1 MCSFSN
7 ATLKVSLAMAQ
18 GNPNLLRDFCWA
30 TKKSLENQADVSL
43 TLAKHLLLNT
53 DKNSNV
59 VFSPIS
65 IQVILGMIAAGSSG
79 QTLEQLLFFLKA
91 TSIDEVHYIYSHIVH
106 LVFANGSLPGGPCL
120 SIANF
125 VWLEQTLFM
134 KQSFKQVLDTYMAC
148 CHEVDFKNK
157 AEEVRN
163 LVNSWVETQTRS
175 LVKQILPPY
184 SVDKDTKL
192 ILANALYFKGDW
204 SCEFDASRTMHL
216 DFHLLNGNSIQVP
229 FMTRNKKRQLSAF
242 DGFKVLKLPY
252 KQGGNQSSSEPSFSM
267 YIYLPDAKDGLPA
280 LVQRA
285 GSEPRFLDRYIP
297 YQEINAGMF
306 WIPKFK
312 FEYEIEL
319 TGVMKS
325 LGLTFPFTPDF
336 YTGCREMVHDP
347 APLYVSKMY
356 HKSFIEVDESGTEAA
371 AATVAV
377 MGFGSCAIPIQELR
391 IDFVADHP
399 FLYVIRENNT
409 GIVQFIG
416 QVLNPST
423 T

>member
-1 MCSFSN
+1 
-7 ATLKVSLAMAQ
+7 MAQ
-18 GNPNLLRDFCWA
+18 ENPNLLRDFCWT

-43 TLAKHLLLNT
+43 TLASYLLLNENGK
-53 DKNSNV
+53 DSNV

-65 IQVILGMIAAGSSG
+65 IQVILGMLAGGSSG
-79 QTLEQLLFFLKA
+79 QTLEQLLSFLKA
-91 TSIDEVHYIYSHIVH
+91 TSIEEVHYIYSHIVH

-125 VWLEQTLFM
+125 VWLEQSLFM

-148 CHEVDFKNK
+148 CHQVDFKNK

-175 LVKQILPPY
+175 LVKQILPPD
-184 SVDKDTKL
+184 SVGSNTRL
-192 ILANALYFKGDW
+192 ILANAIYFKGAW
-204 SCEFDASRTMHL
+204 SSEFDASRTMHFN
-216 DFHLLNGNSIQVP
+216 FHLLNGYSIQVP

-252 KQGGNQSSSEPSFSM
+252 KQAGNTSFSM
-267 YIYLPDAKDGLPA
+267 YIYLPDARDGLPA
-280 LVQRA
+280 LVERS
-285 GSEPRFLDRYIP
+285 GSESGFLNRYIP
-297 YQEINAGMF
+297 YQEINSGMF

-319 TGVMKS
+319 SKALTI
-325 LGLTFPFTPDF
+325 LGLTLPFKPDLV
-336 YTGCREMVHDP
+336 TGFKEMVHDP
-347 APLYVSKMY
+347 TPLYVSKMY

-377 MGFGSCAIPIQELR
+377 MGFGCGLTRIEELR

>member
-1 MCSFSN
+1 
-7 ATLKVSLAMAQ
+7 MAQ
-18 GNPNLLRDFCWA
+18 RNPNLLREFGWT

-43 TLAKHLLLNT
+43 TLANWFQWQNPTRASL
-53 DKNSNV
+53 
-59 VFSPIS
+59 
-65 IQVILGMIAAGSSG
+65 
-79 QTLEQLLFFLKA
+79 FLKA
-91 TSIDEVHYIYSHIVH
+91 TSVDELNYIYSHIVH
-106 LVFANGSLPGGPCL
+106 LIFANGSLPGGPSL

-125 VWLEQTLFM
+125 VWLEQSLFL
-134 KQSFKQVLDTYMAC
+134 KPSFKQVLDTIYKASC
-148 CHEVDFKNK
+148 QQVDFMNK

-175 LVKQILPPY
+175 LVKQILPPD
-184 SVDKDTKL
+184 SVDSDTKL
-192 ILANALYFKGDW
+192 ILANAIYFKGEW
-204 SCEFDASRTMHL
+204 SCEFDASRTRNF
-216 DFHLLNGNSIQVP
+216 DFHLLNGYSIQVP
-229 FMTRNKKRQLSAF
+229 FMTRNEKRQLSAF

-252 KQGGNQSSSEPSFSM
+252 KQGGNQSRAEPSFSM
-267 YIYLPDAKDGLPA
+267 YIYLPNSKYGLPA
-280 LVQRA
+280 LVERA
-285 GSEPRFLDRYIP
+285 GSEPGFLDRYIP

-319 TGVMKS
+319 SGVLES
-325 LGLTFPFTPDF
+325 LELVLPFKPEAGF
-336 YTGCREMVHDP
+336 REMVGCY
-347 APLYVSKMY
+347 PLVVSKIF

-377 MGFGSCAIPIQELR
+377 MGYGCCATRVQEFR

-399 FLYVIRENNT
+399 FLYVIREDQT